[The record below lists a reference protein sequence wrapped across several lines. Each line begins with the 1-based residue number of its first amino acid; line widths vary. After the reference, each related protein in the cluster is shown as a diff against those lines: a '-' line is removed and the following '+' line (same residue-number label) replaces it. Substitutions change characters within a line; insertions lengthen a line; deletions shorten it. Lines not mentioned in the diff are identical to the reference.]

1 MINLHLDHE
10 PLSAADAAV
19 VVEALEAVM
28 RRLEVP
34 PDTEVALVL
43 TGDDLLA
50 QLNAQY
56 RGKSGPTDV
65 LSFPVDEADMAPGE
79 APQLGDILISVPQA
93 EANAAEAGHAALAE
107 LKLLAVHG
115 LLHLL
120 GHEDETEA
128 GADAMRAEE
137 LRLGLRRADDGV

>member
-19 VVEALEAVM
+19 VVDALEAVM
-28 RRLEVP
+28 RRLEVA

-65 LSFPVDEADMAPGE
+65 LSFPVDAEDLAPGE
-79 APQLGDILISVPQA
+79 PPQLGDILISVPQA
-93 EANAAEAGHAALAE
+93 EANAAAAGHAALAE
-107 LKLLAVHG
+107 LTLLAVHG

-137 LRLGLRRADDGV
+137 LRLGVRQADDGM